1 MLDRLDAFGT
11 SNTIGISLFATDTY
25 CFAPGGSKTKV
36 HERLEEILQ
45 VPCFELDV
53 SFKRLIGVMMV
64 GNSRGLLLPNHVSP
78 EDEERIQKAAEE
90 KIPGL
95 RVEVLEQT
103 KLNALGNLI
112 AVNEFG
118 AVVSNKLTPESIRT
132 IETVLGVKTLQAS
145 INDSSLVGTKI
156 IANSKGCLVS
166 PLATN
171 EEAETFRKV
180 FQVEQ
185 VDFTTVC
192 LGMEAIRV
200 GMVANSFGAI
210 VGNSTSG
217 PEMARISE
225 VLEV

>member
-11 SNTIGISLFATDTY
+11 SNTVGISLFATDTY
-25 CFAPGGSKTKV
+25 CFAPGGSKPKV
-36 HERLEEILQ
+36 HERLEEIMQ
-45 VPCFELDV
+45 VPCIELDV
-53 SFKRLIGVMMV
+53 SFKRLLGVMMV
-64 GNSRGLLLPNHVSP
+64 GNSKGLLLPNHVSP
-78 EDEERIQKAAEE
+78 EDEERILQAASN
-90 KIPGL
+90 IPDL

-112 AVNEFG
+112 AVNDSG
-118 AVVSNKLTPESIRT
+118 AVVSNKLTPESIKT
-132 IETVLGVKTLQAS
+132 IETVLEVKTMQTS
-145 INDSSLVGTKI
+145 INNSSLVGTKI

-171 EEAETFRKV
+171 EEAEAFKRC
-180 FQVEQ
+180 FHVEQ

-225 VLEV
+225 ILEV